1 MPPPI
6 WQPEFYSDFRK
17 EASVELPVDKIV
29 VSKNLRTDSMGDLE
43 ALAESFRRHGI
54 IQPLIVDANHRLLC
68 GYRRLAAAKLAGLET
83 VPVRILEGPV
93 TDGDLL
99 ELQLIENSYR
109 QDLGPVERARTYKE
123 LIDEHGLSVGEVATL
138 AGVSTSTVQ
147 VYLHFLAD
155 LAPESLAEL
164 ANGELSPS
172 NAIHLCRLDFETQ
185 RRILPQA
192 ISLTHGELQ
201 ALVRRIVEREERQQ
215 QRARERAMEDSGEPG
230 RAEPTP
236 AEGTKRPAAPAP
248 AGDIYDALLERGEST
263 LAVLVLHS
271 VITVVQAQKEV
282 LMAQRRARVELDTRV
297 EMSPDLK
304 RRLVEVV
311 EESVRLARDS
321 LQGAEELHRVAAAK
335 AV

>member
-1 MPPPI
+1 M
-6 WQPEFYSDFRK
+6 
-17 EASVELPVDKIV
+17 ELPVDRIV

-54 IQPLIVDANHRLLC
+54 IQPLIVDAGHRLLC

-109 QDLGPVERARTYKE
+109 QDLGPLERARTYKE
-123 LIDEHGLSVGEVATL
+123 LIDEHGFSVAEVATL

-155 LAPESLAEL
+155 LAPESLEAL

-192 ISLTHGELQ
+192 ISLTHGELR
-201 ALVRRIVEREERQQ
+201 ALVQRIVEREEVQRERA
-215 QRARERAMEDSGEPG
+215 RAREERKDLSEPG